1 MNALLARSVAAAG
14 LAGLLFGFD
23 TAVIAGVTGDLTRI
37 YALSHAGLG
46 ITVSIALWGTLVGAL
61 AAGSLGDRF
70 GARDGLKALALMY
83 AVSAVG
89 CAMSWSWPAFLAFR
103 VLGGLA
109 IGGSS
114 VLAPVYISEIAP
126 AKRRGALVGLF
137 QLCIV
142 SGILLAYC
150 SNYAVGLAGLGA
162 AEWRVKLAAP
172 ALPALVVLALLYA
185 IPNSARWLAAKGR
198 TVEALD
204 VLTRTGAPDPR
215 TELAGIEAEIS
226 VEGAP
231 SGERLSLRRHG
242 RSIFLAVS
250 VALFNQLSG
259 INAILYYL
267 NAIFAAAG
275 FGKVSSDLQSIA
287 IGVTN
292 LVFTLLA
299 MTVIDKVGR
308 KPLLLIGAVGTAV
321 CLAAAGAIL
330 SGLGPRSAL
339 LPVLVGF
346 IAAFAFSQGAVIW
359 VYISEVFPTGV
370 RARGQSLGS
379 ATHWIANAL
388 ISGVFP
394 LVAARSQGAPFYAFA
409 AMMAVQVVVVA
420 VALPGDPRR
429 TAGGHGP
436 GAWARR
442 RPDARPSLSPLTGR
456 PC

>member
-1 MNALLARSVAAAG
+1 MNGLLARSVLAAG

-23 TAVIAGVTGDLTRI
+23 TAVVAGVTADLTRV
-37 YALSHAGLG
+37 YRLSDSGLG
-46 ITVSIALWGTLVGAL
+46 LTVSIALWGTLVGAL
-61 AAGSLGDRF
+61 GAGGLGDRF

-83 AVSAVG
+83 AVSALG
-89 CAMSWSWPAFLAFR
+89 CALAWSWPAFVAFR
-103 VLGGLA
+103 VLSGLA

-137 QLCIV
+137 QICVV

-150 SNYAVGLAGLGA
+150 SNYAVGAAGLGPL
-162 AEWRVKLAAP
+162 EWRVKLAAP
-172 ALPALVVLALLYA
+172 ALPAALVLALLYT
-185 IPNSARWLAAKGR
+185 IPNSARWLADKGR
-198 TVEALD
+198 SADALE
-204 VLTRTGAPDPR
+204 VLQRTGAGDPHA
-215 TELAGIEAEIS
+215 ELASIERDISAE
-226 VEGAP
+226 AAR
-231 SGERLSLRRHG
+231 SGERLSLRQHG
-242 RSIFLAVS
+242 RPIFLAVS

-275 FGKVSSDLQSIA
+275 FGKVSADLQSIA
-287 IGVTN
+287 IGATN

-299 MTVIDKVGR
+299 MTVIDRVGR
-308 KPLLLIGAVGTAV
+308 KPLLLIGAAGTAV

-330 SGLGPRSAL
+330 SGLGPRSGL
-339 LPVLVGF
+339 LPVLIGF

-370 RARGQSLGS
+370 RARGQSLGA

-394 LVAARSQGAPFYAFA
+394 LVAARSRGAPFYAFA
-409 AMMAVQVVVVA
+409 AMMVVQLVVVA
-420 VALPGDPRR
+420 FAFPETRGVKLEDMAR
-429 TAGGHGP
+429 TLRNPAK
-436 GAWARR
+436 A
-442 RPDARPSLSPLTGR
+442 
-456 PC
+456 